1 MIVAVSA
8 DNIITC
14 LTKKCVAGY
23 DFINNDNYRYKM
35 ILATEF
41 GIIALTDD
49 GIVKYF
55 GDLTSSVVDYSRF
68 VGVDDIELDEVD
80 DIVVIK
86 DGKTYSLFHVND

>member
-14 LTKKCVAGY
+14 LTKKGVAGY
-23 DFINNDNYRYKM
+23 DFINNDNYRYKK